1 MKTLHAFENA
11 ALAVHETNSKVITA
25 DVVFGSPAKRC
36 AGIGICKVN
45 PHNALPADQAL
56 PCCQK
61 VITQIQKCAP
71 DQLEFS
77 FSRQKICKKLISR
90 QFVFSRFRID
100 DETLMPLWLSEQLS
114 MPAVQLVK
122 GAYPVFFTDEVI
134 LMRMRVKPVGA
145 QTWYM
150 AGSMEG

>member
-1 MKTLHAFENA
+1 
-11 ALAVHETNSKVITA
+11 
-25 DVVFGSPAKRC
+25 
-36 AGIGICKVN
+36 
-45 PHNALPADQAL
+45 
-56 PCCQK
+56 
-61 VITQIQKCAP
+61 
-71 DQLEFS
+71 LEFS